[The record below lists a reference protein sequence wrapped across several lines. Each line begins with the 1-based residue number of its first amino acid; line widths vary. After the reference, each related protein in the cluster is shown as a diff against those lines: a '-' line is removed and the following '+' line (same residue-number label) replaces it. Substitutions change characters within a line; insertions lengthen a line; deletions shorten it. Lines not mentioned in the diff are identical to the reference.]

1 MSKPN
6 ATQTETP
13 KRKRLPSP
21 ERRQDFINKAIEFFA
36 EEGFESSTRG
46 LAKKLGVTQPL
57 LYRYFPSKDDLISEV
72 YGAVYVNRWL
82 PEWEPLLRDRSRPLT
97 ERLNT
102 FYNIYTDVI
111 FNREWMRIYLFS
123 GLKGVDINRRYMQL
137 VRQRILEP
145 ILIEARA
152 EFGLPDE
159 PALDCEVEFA
169 WIMHGGIF
177 YYGVR
182 DLIYDSVI
190 STDKERVISDAI
202 VAFMAGLEIKLHRDP
217 PSKGE
222 PQTV

>member
-1 MSKPN
+1 MAQTDAPENEKPK
-6 ATQTETP
+6 Q
-13 KRKRLPSP
+13 KRLPSS

-57 LYRYFPSKDDLISEV
+57 LYRYFPSKEDLISEV
-72 YGAVYVNRWL
+72 YDAVYVNRWL
-82 PEWEPLLRDRSRPLT
+82 PEWEPLLRDRTQPLSD
-97 ERLNT
+97 RLNT
-102 FYNIYTDVI
+102 FYNLYTDVI

-159 PALDCEVEFA
+159 APRDCEVEFA

-182 DLIYDSVI
+182 DLIYESVL
-190 STDKERVISDAI
+190 SNDKERVIADAI
-202 VAFMAGLEIKLHRDP
+202 VAFMAGLEIKLRRDP
-217 PSKGE
+217 P
-222 PQTV
+222 T

>member
-1 MSKPN
+1 MTLIDAKDN
-6 ATQTETP
+6 EKP
-13 KRKRLPSP
+13 KRKRLPSS

-72 YGAVYVNRWL
+72 YDAVYVNRWL
-82 PEWEPLLRDRSRPLT
+82 PEWEPLLRDRSRPLS

-102 FYNIYTDVI
+102 FYNLYTDVI
-111 FNREWMRIYLFS
+111 FDREWMRIYLFS
-123 GLKGVDINRRYMQL
+123 GLKGVDINRRYMHL

-152 EFGLPDE
+152 EFGLPDR
-159 PALDCEVEFA
+159 AARDCEIEFA

-182 DLIYDSVI
+182 DLIYESVL
-190 STDKERVISDAI
+190 SNDKEGVISDAI
-202 VAFMAGLEIKLHRDP
+202 VAFMAGLEIKLRLDKP
-217 PSKGE
+217 
-222 PQTV
+222 T